1 MCEVDNQGTA
11 KKSLRSE
18 ENKKIFKEDI
28 SRRNL
33 HLYQGMLVV
42 SLLINVVYNV
52 LFKINISRIIRFI
65 NN

>member
-1 MCEVDNQGTA
+1 MCEVDNQATA

-33 HLYQGMLVV
+33 HIYQEFVAWCPME
-42 SLLINVVYNV
+42 
-52 LFKINISRIIRFI
+52 KITAR
-65 NN
+65 